1 MQAAK
6 ETIRDLYHQASL
18 IDDVDRR
25 DRLVKH
31 ARRSERLE
39 RLRAMV
45 KLAETE
51 PGIPVTPAQLDAD
64 PWLLN
69 VLNGTIDLRTGELR
83 PHNKADLIT
92 KVAPIEYD
100 PGARSSVWTDFLD
113 RITRGDAELQAF
125 LQRLAGAS
133 LAGVAP
139 DEIFVLLVGGT
150 ATGKSTFLEA
160 TKAAMGEY
168 AVTADVDTF
177 LRRIQDGPRNDIAR
191 LVGARLVTCSEA
203 PPGRALDERLVKQLT
218 GGDKMSARFLYR
230 EFFEFLPQFTPW
242 MATNHRPTVRDDD
255 DAIWRRLIEVPFTVE
270 IPEDERDPAVK
281 AFLRNPSKGGPAVL
295 AWTVD
300 GCVAWQREGLRRPQC
315 VREATAAY
323 RGEMSAVSDFLEE
336 CCELAA
342 DSWTAAKAITQAHQG
357 WSWEQGYRYPLGP
370 QRLAQ
375 ALRSRGLTPR
385 KRSGVRGWDGIRLVD
400 RRRGQKAG

>member
-1 MQAAK
+1 
-6 ETIRDLYHQASL
+6 
-18 IDDVDRR
+18 
-25 DRLVKH
+25 
-31 ARRSERLE
+31 
-39 RLRAMV
+39 
-45 KLAETE
+45 
-51 PGIPVTPAQLDAD
+51 
-64 PWLLN
+64 
-69 VLNGTIDLRTGELR
+69 
-83 PHNKADLIT
+83 
-92 KVAPIEYD
+92 
-100 PGARSSVWTDFLD
+100 
-113 RITRGDAELQAF
+113 
-125 LQRLAGAS
+125 
-133 LAGVAP
+133 
-139 DEIFVLLVGGT
+139 
-150 ATGKSTFLEA
+150 
-160 TKAAMGEY
+160 
-168 AVTADVDTF
+168 
-177 LRRIQDGPRNDIAR
+177 
-191 LVGARLVTCSEA
+191 
-203 PPGRALDERLVKQLT
+203 
-218 GGDKMSARFLYR
+218 
-230 EFFEFLPQFTPW
+230 